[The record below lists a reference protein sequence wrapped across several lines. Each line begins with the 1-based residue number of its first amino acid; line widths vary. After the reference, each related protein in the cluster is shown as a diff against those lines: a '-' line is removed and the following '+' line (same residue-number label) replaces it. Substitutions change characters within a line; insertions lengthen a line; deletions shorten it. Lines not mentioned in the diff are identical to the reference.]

1 MKGIFIKYE
10 KFSTYYE
17 NDCRF
22 TKQKRLEQNGIGIDP
37 IVILMTWQNIFRTY
51 LERKYRYVF
60 NYASD
65 ELLIETVL
73 QNSTASICDTPSV
86 EVVDND
92 INMGIAEYEMTT
104 GRAWGGE

>member
-1 MKGIFIKYE
+1 MNNPVLFHLLWKEYYIKYK

-22 TKQKRLEQNGIGIDP
+22 TQEQKRLEQNGIGIDP

-51 LERKYRYVF
+51 LERKYKYVF
-60 NYASD
+60 NYVSD

-73 QNSTASICDTPSV
+73 QNSTASICDTPNV
-86 EVVDND
+86 EVVDN
-92 INMGIAEYEMTT
+92 
-104 GRAWGGE
+104 